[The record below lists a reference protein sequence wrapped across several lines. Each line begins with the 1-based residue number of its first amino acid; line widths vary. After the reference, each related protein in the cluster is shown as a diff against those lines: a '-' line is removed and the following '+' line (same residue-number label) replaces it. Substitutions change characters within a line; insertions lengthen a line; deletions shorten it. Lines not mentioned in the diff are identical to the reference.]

1 MEKNI
6 KKRWIIGFIY
16 LLIFFALGWFCF
28 YLFKPKETCFDGI
41 KNQNE
46 EGVDCGGVCAK
57 SCKKIEAQ
65 NLTVENFGVLDAS
78 VSGEYDFFGVVLN
91 PNKLYGSKYFD
102 YLIKFED
109 ENGAVIGE
117 KKGNSFILPGEK
129 KYIIEN
135 NVPLDKSP
143 AKAELSIS
151 GYQWVEFQDIYES
164 PNIQIVKKTYAEI
177 TSGVGFSE
185 AKGLLENTSP
195 YDFTTIKI
203 NIILK
208 DISGKVLAVNSTRMN
223 TVMSGEN
230 RDFRVFWPA
239 RFSGDVAI
247 MEAQFEVNVFDPDSF
262 TKKYIKGQQQFQNY

>member
-1 MEKNI
+1 MEKNV
-6 KKRWIIGFIY
+6 KKRWIIGLIY
-16 LLIFFALGWFCF
+16 LLIFFLTGWSCF
-28 YLFKPKETCFDGI
+28 YLFRPKETCFDGI

-46 EGVDCGGVCAK
+46 EGIDCGGVCAK

-65 NLTVENFGVLDAS
+65 NLVVETSGVLDAS
-78 VSGEYDFFGVVLN
+78 AIGEYDFFGVVSN
-91 PNKLYGSKYFD
+91 PNKLFGSKYFD

-109 ENGAVIGE
+109 ENGALIGE

-143 AKAELSIS
+143 AKAELIIS
-151 GYQWVEFQDIYES
+151 GSQWVEFQDIYES
-164 PNIQIVKKTYAEI
+164 PNIQIIKKTYDEI

-185 AKGLLENTSP
+185 VKGLLENMSP

-203 NIILK
+203 DVILK
-208 DISGKVLAVNSTRMN
+208 DVSGNVLAVNSTRMN

-239 RFSGDVAI
+239 RFSGDVRSV
-247 MEAQFEVNVFDPDSF
+247 EAQFDVNIFDSDAF
-262 TKKYIKGQQQFQNY
+262 TKKYIKGQQQFQSY